1 MIEDRALLLVGDSS
15 EVLARMAPDSVDAV
29 VTDPPY
35 GLSKEP
41 DAHEVLTHW
50 LAGDDFEH
58 RGGGFMG
65 KSWDS
70 FVPGPRLWRGVYRVL
85 KPGGYILCF
94 AGSRT
99 VDLMAMSLRLA
110 NFKIMDQLQWV
121 YGSGFPKSM
130 DIAKAIQK
138 KLGVQPL
145 EVRPHDFGFK
155 GWNPI
160 NNKLIM
166 PEPDGIAAEWKGW
179 GTALKPAHEP
189 IIVAWKPGNDST
201 TLPSNMTGTRFRYI
215 PKPSKAE
222 KNAGLEEFD
231 ARQTDTSRS
240 PDQKAMDGGKGN
252 PYNRGVKPVKNYHPT
267 VKPVE
272 LMRYLIDL
280 VTPAQG
286 VVLDPFVGS
295 GTTGIA
301 ALLEGA
307 KFVGID
313 LDEGF
318 IDLSRARIEHWAAV

>member
-1 MIEDRALLLVGDSS
+1 MIEDRALLLVGESS

-110 NFKIMDQLQWV
+110 GFTLVDQFLWL
-121 YGSGFPKSM
+121 YGSGFPKSVT
-130 DIAKAIQK
+130 ISKAIQK
-138 KLGVQPL
+138 RLGVEPL
-145 EVRPHDFGFK
+145 AKLPHDFGFE

-160 NNKLIM
+160 THKLVM
-166 PEPDGIAAEWKGW
+166 PEPEGVAKEWEDW

-189 IIVAWKPGNDST
+189 IILAWKPGDDPA
-201 TLPSNMTGTRFRYI
+201 TLPSNMTGTRFLYV
-215 PKPSKAE
+215 PKPSRSE
-222 KNAGLEEFD
+222 KDAGLEGFEMKQAD
-231 ARQTDTSRS
+231 PSRR
-240 PDQKAMDGGKGN
+240 PDQKAM
-252 PYNRGVKPVKNYHPT
+252 
-267 VKPVE
+267 
-272 LMRYLIDL
+272 
-280 VTPAQG
+280 
-286 VVLDPFVGS
+286 
-295 GTTGIA
+295 
-301 ALLEGA
+301 
-307 KFVGID
+307 
-313 LDEGF
+313 
-318 IDLSRARIEHWAAV
+318 